1 MQRVRNILILAR
13 IANYQELGLPILVIR
28 VSIAERGLLQFIL
41 TCITSQIGTLY
52 GPHFSCFQKAIRLG
66 PSWEG
71 RRCGYAGQS
80 SDLRPFESREPHSG
94 KMAN

>member
-41 TCITSQIGTLY
+41 TAITSQIGTCT
-52 GPHFSCFQKAIRLG
+52 GPISLLQKPFRLE
-66 PSWEG
+66 P
-71 RRCGYAGQS
+71 
-80 SDLRPFESREPHSG
+80 SRER
-94 KMAN
+94 